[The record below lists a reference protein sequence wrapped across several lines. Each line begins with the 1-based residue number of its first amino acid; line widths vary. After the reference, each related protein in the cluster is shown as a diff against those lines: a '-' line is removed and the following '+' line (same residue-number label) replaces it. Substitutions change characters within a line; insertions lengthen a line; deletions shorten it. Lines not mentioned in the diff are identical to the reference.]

1 MSEQNDQVR
10 LTVEDIASKQF
21 HLVAYGYKQEEV
33 DEFLD
38 LVCDE
43 MEALHAQIADLSGKL
58 DLANAETRKAEAAGG
73 FVPTPI
79 SAPEAS
85 FREILETAQRVK
97 DQTIADAQKKA
108 EEIVAEA
115 QERADAVLG
124 NLEVERGKLQ
134 DAVKALREKAC
145 SYRDAVK
152 NLLAEHQSALELVD
166 LGEDEEA

>member
-1 MSEQNDQVR
+1 MSENSKR
-10 LTVEDIASKQF
+10 LDIPDIESKQF
-21 HLVAYGYKQEEV
+21 RCTAYGYDQHEV

-38 LVCDE
+38 VVCDE
-43 MEALHAQIADLSGKL
+43 LETLQKEIEELKTKL

-73 FVPTPI
+73 FVPTPV

-85 FREILETAQRVK
+85 FREILEMAQRVK

-115 QERADAVLG
+115 QEQADAVLG
-124 NLEVERGKLQ
+124 GLELERGKLQ
-134 DAVKALREKAC
+134 DVVKQLRAKAC
-145 SYRDAVK
+145 DYRDAVK
-152 NLLAEHQSALELVD
+152 NLIAEHQAALELVD